1 MLKNKKFTWQNVHV
15 ALGLYLCLSMVM
27 FTIAR
32 VLFYLFNK
40 NLFEATSFPDFL
52 YLLLPGL
59 RFDLS
64 AVLYTNILFI
74 ALQLLPFRFRC
85 RAAYQKVLKY
95 IFIVTN
101 AIALGANLI
110 DIVYY
115 RYTMR
120 RTTWSVLQEFAN
132 ENGSALAGSFIV
144 DFWYIPVLWL
154 LLIWFMAWVYNRIQ
168 IKELPRVSGW
178 MYYPGH
184 MAIMGMA
191 AFLMIAGMRGGF
203 AHSTRPITLSNAG
216 EYVKRPNEM
225 YLVLNTP
232 FSMLRTIGKT
242 DFRKVNYFEEQQLNT
257 IYSPI
262 HRPAGTA
269 PFQKKNVVIIVLES
283 FGKEAMGSF
292 NGDSL
297 RRDGYQ
303 TFTPFLDQLMQQGKV
318 YWHSFTNGQKS
329 IDALPSVLTS
339 IPSIQEPFVLTPY
352 ASNNLPSLPRI
363 LNAEGYHTAFF
374 HGAPNGSMG
383 FKAFMNLIGVQ
394 EYYGKDE
401 YNNDADFDGMWGI
414 WDEEF
419 LQFTAAKLN
428 TFEEP
433 FMSTVFTLSSHHPYK
448 LPKRY
453 EDKFK
458 EGPLPVFE
466 CISYTDMAL
475 QKFFEKASTMP
486 WYNNTLFVITADH
499 PAGPRHYPQYNT
511 AIGAFSAP
519 ILFFA
524 PGDATFKGTEQR
536 VVQQLD
542 VMPTILGYLNYD
554 KPFFSF
560 GKNMLN
566 NAAPQ
571 FAIGYNAG
579 VYQWVEDDLMLQFD
593 GNKTVALYNYQQDQ
607 MLQKDLKD
615 VLPQKRQQLENHV
628 KAFIQQYNNRM
639 IEDKLQVE

>member
-1 MLKNKKFTWQNVHV
+1 MLSDKKYTWRNVHV
-15 ALGLYLCLSMVM
+15 ALGLYLGLAMLLY
-27 FTIAR
+27 TITR
-32 VLFYLFNK
+32 ILFFAFNRA
-40 NLFEATSFPDFL
+40 LFEATSLADFAG
-52 YLLLPGL
+52 LLLPAL

-64 AVLYTNILFI
+64 AVLYTNLLFM
-74 ALQLLPFRFRC
+74 ALMLLPFRFRYNTGY
-85 RAAYQKVLKY
+85 RKLLKY

-101 AIALGANLI
+101 SIALAANLI

-115 RYTMR
+115 RYTLR

-132 ENGSALAGSFIV
+132 ENGGALATSFIV
-144 DFWYIPVLWL
+144 DFWYIPLLWL
-154 LLIWFMAWVYNRIQ
+154 LLVGFMVWLYGK
-168 IKELPRVSGW
+168 IKMEQPPRVSSW
-178 MYYPGH
+178 LYYPAH
-184 MAIMGMA
+184 TAVMVLTI
-191 AFLMIAGMRGGF
+191 FLSIAGMRGGF

-242 DFRKVNYFEEQQLNT
+242 NYSKVNYFEEQELNA

-262 HRPAGTA
+262 HTPTDTA
-269 PFQKKNVVIIVLES
+269 TFRKKNVVIIVLES

-292 NGDSL
+292 NGDTL
-297 RRDGYQ
+297 RKDGYQ
-303 TFTPFLDQLMQQGKV
+303 TFTPFLDQLMQESKV
-318 YWHSFTNGQKS
+318 YRYSFTNGQKS
-329 IDALPSVLTS
+329 IDALPSILTS

-352 ASNNLPSLPRI
+352 TSNNLPSLPAT

-419 LQFTAAKLN
+419 LQFTADKLN
-428 TFEEP
+428 TFREP
-433 FMSTVFTLSSHHPYK
+433 FMGAVFTLSSHHPYK
-448 LPKRY
+448 LPARY
-453 EDKFK
+453 EGKFA
-458 EGPLPVFE
+458 EGPLPVYK

-475 QKFFEKASTMP
+475 QKFFEKASKMP
-486 WYNNTLFVITADH
+486 WYKNTLFVISADH
-499 PAGPRHYPQYNT
+499 PAAPRHYPEYNT
-511 AIGAFSAP
+511 TLGAFAAP
-519 ILFFA
+519 ILFYA
-524 PGDATFKGTEQR
+524 PGDPAFKGTEQR

-542 VMPTILGYLNYD
+542 VMPTILSYLNYS
-554 KPFFSF
+554 KPYFSF
-560 GKNMLN
+560 GKNMLDTST
-566 NAAPQ
+566 PD

-579 VYQWVEDDLMLQFD
+579 VYQWIQDSLLLQFD
-593 GNKTVALYNYQQDQ
+593 GNKTIALYNYQQDR
-607 MLQKDLKD
+607 MLQHDLKD
-615 VLPQKRQQLENHV
+615 KLPEERRQLENRV

-639 IEDKLQVE
+639 IENRLQVN